1 MPSSLFARY
10 SALRQ
15 HSLQIAAPLSDE
27 DQCVQSMP
35 DASPTKWHL
44 AHTSWFFENV
54 VLLPFVPGY
63 QVFDEAFAF
72 LFNSY
77 YEALGPRHPRPQRG
91 LLTRPSLTQ
100 VLAFRQHV
108 DAAMQQVLRQAEHLS
123 PQVLALVELGLNHEQ
138 QHQEL
143 MQTDILH
150 LLSCN
155 PLLPAYDL
163 AFSHPSANDGEV
175 QWLSFDEGLHS
186 IGRSTDEPGFSFDNE
201 TPKHQRFVQGFQ
213 IAHRLVNS
221 GEYLAFI
228 QDGGYDNADLWLS
241 EGRAQV
247 LENAWQCPPYWLA
260 PQDPRAPSDHWQVFG
275 LNGVQTLDPQA
286 PVSSLSFYEASAFA
300 QWAGARLPTEFEWE
314 LASAHPQMHD
324 LHGQVWQWTRS
335 AYEPYPGFVPA
346 SGAVREYNG
355 KFMVGQQVL
364 RGSSFATPAGHSR
377 HTYRNFFP
385 ASARWQF
392 SGLRLAKDLQS
403 PAS

>member
-1 MPSSLFARY
+1 MPDSLTSKY
-10 SALRQ
+10 SYIRQ
-15 HSLQIAAPLSDE
+15 HSLNLAAPLSAE

-35 DASPTKWHL
+35 DASPAKWHL

-54 VLLPFVPGY
+54 VLAPHLPNY
-63 QVFDEAFAF
+63 QVFDEAFAY

-91 LLTRPSLTQ
+91 LLTRPALSQ
-100 VLAFRQHV
+100 VWAYRHHV
-108 DAAMQQVLRQAEHLS
+108 DQAMQRLLSHPDRLS
-123 PQVLALVELGLNHEQ
+123 PQTLALIELGMNHEQ

-143 MQTDILH
+143 LLTDALH

-155 PLLPAYDL
+155 PQLPAYD
-163 AFSHPSANDGEV
+163 ASFVHPSAHLGEV
-175 QWLSFDEGLHS
+175 QWLTFEEGVHTF
-186 IGRSTDEPGFSFDNE
+186 GRSADQAGFSFDNE
-201 TPKHQRFVQGFQ
+201 TPSHQRVVQGFQ
-213 IAHRLVNS
+213 MANRLVNC

-247 LENAWQCPPYWLA
+247 LQHGWSCPLYWLA
-260 PQDPRAPSDHWQVFG
+260 PNDPRAPADHWQVFG
-275 LNGVQTLDPQA
+275 LNGLQALDLNA
-286 PVSSLSFYEASAFA
+286 PVANLSFYEALAFA
-300 QWAGARLPTEFEWE
+300 QWSHARLPTEFEWE
-314 LASAHPQMHD
+314 LASGHAAMQDMHSK
-324 LHGQVWQWTRS
+324 VWQWTRS

-364 RGSSFATPAGHSR
+364 RGSSFATPALHSR

-392 SGLRLAKDLQS
+392 SGLRLAKDLKHS
-403 PAS
+403 F